1 MTPETLGCE
10 VGAWEGGGQWGT
22 HGGNVK
28 NEERGMQ
35 SESERDRQIEEQRG
49 EIEIDWGQTWPLI
62 EGTDQ

>member
-10 VGAWEGGGQWGT
+10 VGACEGGGQRGT
-22 HGGNVK
+22 HGSNVK

-35 SESERDRQIEEQRG
+35 RERDRQIEEQRR
-49 EIEIDWGQTWPLI
+49 EIGIDWGQTWPLI